1 MNLII
6 EVILNHTEVRHQ
18 TKILRPNNLK
28 HGIALCSNARFWSR
42 DKNEKK
48 HHESQ
53 RVVWVYFYSMDWE
66 ALTGVKM
73 DKVSIWDDFFFNFPH
88 VFCLQRLAKVF
99 VIRIIKIRMPV
110 VEL

>member
-1 MNLII
+1 M
-6 EVILNHTEVRHQ
+6 Q
-18 TKILRPNNLK
+18 DFG
-28 HGIALCSNARFWSR
+28 HGIRKKKIMKVNALFG
-42 DKNEKK
+42 
-48 HHESQ
+48 
-53 RVVWVYFYSMDWE
+53 MDWE

-73 DKVSIWDDFFFNFPH
+73 DKVSIRDDFFFNFPH